1 MKTIIKFNSPGFG
14 KFNNYEYTNFMDRF
28 CTLTIQTGAEVLH
41 YEQADMD
48 RLLML
53 KSLMQDLV
61 AHTTSAEETEDMKE
75 LDKKRDSLG
84 RYIIDTVRAGQ
95 DVPLETKAEA
105 AKTLY
110 RVLKPYEGFYSLPNM
125 QETTAIKGLLVD
137 ISTEKY
143 VECITALGLADYV
156 DELERVNTEYA
167 ALTDQRSIAKET
179 NMKADS
185 ATLRNEMDALY
196 EYITTVVFAYNV
208 ITPAE
213 ELAQY
218 IRRVNVFI
226 NDANTAYNQRTGN
239 TKKTGDKVPAPPSSS
254 GTDTSPGTQPTDP
267 ETGGG
272 SSSTDT
278 DTNPD
283 NEPTNPDTGNDDNPY
298 EDEDGGLAG

>member
-1 MKTIIKFNSPGFG
+1 MKTIIKFKSPGFG

-28 CTLTIQTGAEVLH
+28 CTLTTQTGAEVLH

-95 DVPLETKAEA
+95 NVPLESKAAA
-105 AKTLY
+105 AKSLY
-110 RVLKPYEGFYSLPNM
+110 RVLKPYEGFYNLPNM
-125 QETTAIKGLLVD
+125 QETTAIKGLLLD

-185 ATLRNEMDALY
+185 ATLRKEMDPLY

-208 ITPAE
+208 INPAE

-239 TKKTGDKVPAPPSSS
+239 TKKTEDEVPAPPT
-254 GTDTSPGTQPTDP
+254 TDTENEPEPTPDP
-267 ETGGG
+267 EPTPE
-272 SSSTDT
+272 
-278 DTNPD
+278 PD
-283 NEPTNPDTGNDDNPY
+283 PTPTPDPDTGEEDD
-298 EDEDGGLAG
+298 DEGGLAG